1 MCISEYL
8 FSTSNIRNMSMST
21 FILISYLVFSAV
33 ATAQETTFKFEE
45 SFQEFINANE
55 YKTAQVG
62 VLFGNRLAYAKAFGR
77 GHEHTNTELKARHPI
92 SAISKAFTSI
102 AILKLYDEGK
112 IKLEAQ
118 VFGQDGILPDITP
131 WNGDH
136 VDERIYD
143 ITIENLLYHTAG
155 WDYSHS
161 DMADPM
167 LNSALLKRGTTTK
180 NITKDMN
187 LKKSP
192 TATDII
198 SYMLST
204 RLDYT
209 PGTKSV
215 ISNLGYVIL
224 GRIIENVTNA
234 TYEEYVKT
242 HIVFPCGMVHTRIRK
257 SHRCVKRDN
266 DLAFKDCTVRSS
278 LVDAALGWESN
289 IYDLARFFQ
298 CIDGS
303 ADFSIINEKIANL
316 LIKKPKTVSA
326 QHRQTWMG
334 PGFHINTKGEI
345 WIVGDV
351 FANDLLF
358 FHYGM
363 MHGKSKLLREISK
376 EKPTAVIVLLEGQ
389 NHVPIKQLIRE
400 MVHHEQNWPLPNRL
414 LEDVSDISVSADKT
428 TRIIK
433 YEVHENHLKAY
444 IHAIAQ
450 LRYDIK
456 WIHGHSFAG
465 STIFTVVAEK
475 SAKPVY
481 DRYIVESGLN
491 EKRLQS
497 QKLHLEKSHYNLTFL
512 HTYRSYSHDKR
523 PVYLAIY
530 RKYAYANTTIIRYGE
545 EHFTQPYRKLLHLY
559 EERGFYP
566 TSQSVVHSGFDG
578 LVSFIFEEDFTLKE
592 KKEFRSYCEVG
603 RHRLN
608 KLVMSSFRHGR
619 RLKSLDSSDYFDKPI
634 FSAIFMKEKM
644 RNIAFNSNI
653 KEEELMTM
661 LIEQEE
667 KGLLPTIIVGYKDTF
682 GALKYAAYLEPPM

>member
-1 MCISEYL
+1 MKLFLNESLILFL
-8 FSTSNIRNMSMST
+8 FS
-21 FILISYLVFSAV
+21 
-33 ATAQETTFKFEE
+33 ATAPETTFKFEE

-112 IKLEAQ
+112 IKLEAK

-215 ISNLGYVIL
+215 ISNLGCVIL

-414 LEDVSDISVSADKT
+414 LEDVSDISVSVDKT

-450 LRYDIK
+450 LRYDVK

-491 EKRLQS
+491 EKRLES

>member
-1 MCISEYL
+1 MKLFLNKILILFL
-8 FSTSNIRNMSMST
+8 FS
-21 FILISYLVFSAV
+21 

-45 SFQEFINANE
+45 SLQEFINANE

-112 IKLEAQ
+112 IKLEAK

-187 LKKSP
+187 LKKPP

-215 ISNLGYVIL
+215 VSNLGYVIL

-234 TYEEYVKT
+234 TYEEYVNT

-400 MVHHEQNWPLPNRL
+400 MVHHEQNWPLTNRL

-450 LRYDIK
+450 LRYDVK

-491 EKRLQS
+491 EKRLGS

-634 FSAIFMKEKM
+634 FSAIFVKEKM

>member
-1 MCISEYL
+1 MKLFLNEILILFL
-8 FSTSNIRNMSMST
+8 FS
-21 FILISYLVFSAV
+21 

-45 SFQEFINANE
+45 SLQEFINANE

-112 IKLEAQ
+112 IKLEAK

-187 LKKSP
+187 LKKPP

-215 ISNLGYVIL
+215 VSNLGYVIL

-234 TYEEYVKT
+234 TYEEYVNT

-400 MVHHEQNWPLPNRL
+400 MVHHEQNWPLTNRL

-450 LRYDIK
+450 LRYDVK

-491 EKRLQS
+491 EKRLGS

-634 FSAIFMKEKM
+634 FSAIFVKEKM
-644 RNIAFNSNI
+644 RNIGFNSNI

>member
-1 MCISEYL
+1 MKLFLNESLILFL
-8 FSTSNIRNMSMST
+8 FS
-21 FILISYLVFSAV
+21 
-33 ATAQETTFKFEE
+33 ATAPETTFKFEE

-180 NITKDMN
+180 NITKDLN

-414 LEDVSDISVSADKT
+414 LEDVSDISVSVDKT

-450 LRYDIK
+450 LRYDVK

-491 EKRLQS
+491 EKRLES

>member
-1 MCISEYL
+1 
-8 FSTSNIRNMSMST
+8 
-21 FILISYLVFSAV
+21 VV
-33 ATAQETTFKFEE
+33 
-45 SFQEFINANE
+45 
-55 YKTAQVG
+55 
-62 VLFGNRLAYAKAFGR
+62 
-77 GHEHTNTELKARHPI
+77 
-92 SAISKAFTSI
+92 
-102 AILKLYDEGK
+102 
-112 IKLEAQ
+112 
-118 VFGQDGILPDITP
+118 
-131 WNGDH
+131 
-136 VDERIYD
+136 
-143 ITIENLLYHTAG
+143 
-155 WDYSHS
+155 
-161 DMADPM
+161 
-167 LNSALLKRGTTTK
+167 
-180 NITKDMN
+180 
-187 LKKSP
+187 
-192 TATDII
+192 
-198 SYMLST
+198 
-204 RLDYT
+204 
-209 PGTKSV
+209 
-215 ISNLGYVIL
+215 SNLGYVIL

-234 TYEEYVKT
+234 TYEEYVNT

-400 MVHHEQNWPLPNRL
+400 MVHHEQNWPLTNRL

-450 LRYDIK
+450 LRYDVK

-491 EKRLQS
+491 EKRLGS

-634 FSAIFMKEKM
+634 FSAIFVKEKM

>member
-1 MCISEYL
+1 MKLFLNESLILFL
-8 FSTSNIRNMSMST
+8 FS
-21 FILISYLVFSAV
+21 
-33 ATAQETTFKFEE
+33 ATAPETTFKFEE
-45 SFQEFINANE
+45 SLQEFINANE

-112 IKLEAQ
+112 IKLEAK

-136 VDERIYD
+136 VDERTYD

-414 LEDVSDISVSADKT
+414 LEDVSDISVSVDKT
-428 TRIIK
+428 TRIVK

-450 LRYDIK
+450 LRYDVK

-491 EKRLQS
+491 EKRLES

>member
-450 LRYDIK
+450 LRYDVK

>member
-1 MCISEYL
+1 MKLFLNEILILFL
-8 FSTSNIRNMSMST
+8 FS
-21 FILISYLVFSAV
+21 

-45 SFQEFINANE
+45 SLQEFINANE

-112 IKLEAQ
+112 IKLEAK

-187 LKKSP
+187 LKKPP

-215 ISNLGYVIL
+215 VSNLGYVIL

-234 TYEEYVKT
+234 TYEEYVNT

-400 MVHHEQNWPLPNRL
+400 MVHHEQNWPLTNRL

-450 LRYDIK
+450 LRYDVK

-491 EKRLQS
+491 EKRLGS

-634 FSAIFMKEKM
+634 FSAIFVKEKM